1 MRTSLFAI
9 ILIAVLACPLVVW
22 AQSMPQMKSIDPGN
36 GKSGAEFTVS
46 GEHLGQASVAKL
58 YLTTGSTDI
67 EVAITSQ
74 TETSI
79 KFKVPEKAKPGR
91 FALLILTAGARQV
104 QIEQPVKVTIE
115 E

>member
-9 ILIAVLACPLVVW
+9 ILIAVLACPLVLS
-22 AQSMPQMKSIDPGN
+22 AQSLPQMRSVDPGN
-36 GKSGAEFTVS
+36 GKVGGEFTVS
-46 GEHLGQASVAKL
+46 GEHLDKDSVAKV

-67 EVAITSQ
+67 EVAITNQ
-74 TETSI
+74 TENTI
-79 KFKVPEKAKPGR
+79 KFKTPEKVKPGR
-91 FALLILTAGARQV
+91 FALLVLTAGAKPV